1 MEEIIFSN
9 LCDYGKIVCI
19 SNFNSEIVLEQI
31 QHLIIHNEKNIFYNS
46 LIIHLF
52 ICASIVLK
60 LCDQFLKE
68 LFNIHGCICFFN
80 IFIYHTI

>member
-31 QHLIIHNEKNIFYNS
+31 QHLIIHNEKKSF
-46 LIIHLF
+46 II
-52 ICASIVLK
+52 V
-60 LCDQFLKE
+60 
-68 LFNIHGCICFFN
+68 
-80 IFIYHTI
+80 